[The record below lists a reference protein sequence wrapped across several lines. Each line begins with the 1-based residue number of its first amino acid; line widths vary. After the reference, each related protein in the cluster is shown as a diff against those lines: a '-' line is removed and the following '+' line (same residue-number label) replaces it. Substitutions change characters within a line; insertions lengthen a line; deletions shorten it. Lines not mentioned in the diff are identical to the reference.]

1 MADIADLRLS
11 KPGDPRVTP
20 PRRGGRAWLPIAII
34 VLVLAAV
41 AAYVWW
47 PRRQAPPA
55 QVAVQQTPT
64 PTRPA
69 PVAVPPADITVPPL
83 DESDPLVRQLVSQ
96 LSSHPK
102 VAAWLTTD
110 HLIRNFTVVVAN
122 IAEGKTPATHL
133 RAIPPEGAFAVQET
147 GGQTIIDPASYRRYD
162 GYADAFAALD
172 PEGAA
177 RLYATLK
184 PRITEA
190 YRDLGYPEGD
200 FDTTLARAI
209 GVLLRTP
216 VIDQPIALRR
226 KSVTYAFANPDL
238 EALAPVQRQFLRMGP
253 RNVRMIQQKLR
264 EIARYVGIDPDNL
277 PKS

>member
-34 VLVLAAV
+34 VLVLAGV

-47 PRRQAPPA
+47 PRRQAPPS
-55 QVAVQQTPT
+55 QVAVQQTTT

-69 PVAVPPADITVPPL
+69 PVAVPPADIDVPAL
-83 DESDPLVRQLVSQ
+83 DETDPLVRQLVSQ

-133 RAIPPEGAFAVQET
+133 RTIRPDGAFSVQDT
-147 GGQTIIDPASYRRYD
+147 GTQTIIDPASYRRYD

-209 GVLLRTP
+209 GILLRTP
-216 VIDQPIALRR
+216 VIDDPIVLRR
-226 KSVTYAFANPDL
+226 KSVTYAFADPDL

>member
-1 MADIADLRLS
+1 MADIADLRLN
-11 KPGDPRVTP
+11 KPGDPRATP
-20 PRRGGRAWLPIAII
+20 PRRGRMWLPIAII
-34 VLVLAAV
+34 VVVLAGV
-41 AAYVWW
+41 AAYVFW
-47 PRRQAPPA
+47 PRHEAAPG
-55 QVAVQQTPT
+55 QVPVQQTT
-64 PTRPA
+64 VPTRPA
-69 PVAVPPADITVPPL
+69 PVAEPPADIDVPPL
-83 DESDPLVRQLVSQ
+83 DESDPLVRELVSA

-133 RAIPPEGAFAVQET
+133 KAIPPEGAFAVKDDGTQIT
-147 GGQTIIDPASYRRYD
+147 IDPASYRRYD
-162 GYADAFAALD
+162 GYADAFAAMD
-172 PEGAA
+172 PQGAA

-216 VIDQPIALRR
+216 VVDDPIVLRR
-226 KSVTYAFANPDL
+226 QSVTYAFADPDL

-264 EIARYVGIDPDNL
+264 EMARYVGIDPDNL
-277 PKS
+277 PKG